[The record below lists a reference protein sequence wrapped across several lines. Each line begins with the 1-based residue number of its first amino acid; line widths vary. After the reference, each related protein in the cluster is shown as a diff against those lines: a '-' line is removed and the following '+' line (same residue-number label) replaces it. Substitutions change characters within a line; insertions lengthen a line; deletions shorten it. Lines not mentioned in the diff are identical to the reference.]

1 MESEVAALSGRTTGV
16 ADSRVLWAGSCGSPG
31 SSAEA
36 SAGAGTGSGA
46 DASTDDGAGSVISDG
61 AEAESVMSGVGG
73 VGDGGVGN
81 VGSVGGAGK
90 SMMGDA
96 NRGSSVAGSNTGIVA
111 TNGIMWA
118 HGDKGKRDG
127 DVADGSVAGL
137 ENGER
142 RISPSSSGPRNS
154 SASLR
159 RLLALLA
166 GGVFTSGGEGGGGI
180 VGDGGALFSG
190 VASSQVEAATS
201 SEGGSGQSRLPLAA
215 MAARPRRLP
224 RRRMVVSWG
233 WLVLPR
239 R

>member
-1 MESEVAALSGRTTGV
+1 VESEVAALSGGTTEV
-16 ADSRVLWAGSCGSPG
+16 ADSRVLWAGSGGSPG

-46 DASTDDGAGSVISDG
+46 GASTDDGASSVISDG
-61 AEAESVMSGVGG
+61 AEAESVMFGAGVVGG
-73 VGDGGVGN
+73 VGD
-81 VGSVGGAGK
+81 VGSVGSAGK

-96 NRGSSVAGSNTGIVA
+96 NRGSSFAGGNTGVVA

-118 HGDKGKRDG
+118 HGDKGGRDG
-127 DVADGSVAGL
+127 DMADGSIAGL

-190 VASSQVEAATS
+190 VASLQVEAATS
-201 SEGGSGQSRLPLAA
+201 SEGCGRQSRLPLAA
-215 MAARPRRLP
+215 VEEGRAVCGGGGDQL
-224 RRRMVVSWG
+224 
-233 WLVLPR
+233 
-239 R
+239 